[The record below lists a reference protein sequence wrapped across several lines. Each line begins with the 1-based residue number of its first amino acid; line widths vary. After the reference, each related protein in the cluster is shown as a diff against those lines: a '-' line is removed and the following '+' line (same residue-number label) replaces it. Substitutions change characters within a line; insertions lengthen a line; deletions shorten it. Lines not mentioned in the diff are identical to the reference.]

1 MLVIS
6 RREGESIR
14 IGGEITVRVL
24 EIKGE
29 SVRIGIDAPASVR
42 IARLSSPA
50 PAKAAGDKTLDFA
63 DPKSDTST
71 H

>member
-6 RREGESIR
+6 RREGESLR
-14 IGGEITVRVL
+14 IGGEITLRVL

-42 IARLSSPA
+42 ITRLPRLEDDKSA
-50 PAKAAGDKTLDFA
+50 GGKALDFA
-63 DPKSDTST
+63 VSKSDTST

>member
-14 IGGEITVRVL
+14 IGGGITVRVL

-42 IARLSSPA
+42 ISRLPSSEP
-50 PAKAAGDKTLDFA
+50 PKDGGKISLDFEGSG
-63 DPKSDTST
+63 SDTST

>member
-1 MLVIS
+1 VLVIS
-6 RREGESIR
+6 RREGESLR
-14 IGGEITVRVL
+14 IGGGITVRVL

-42 IARLSSPA
+42 ITRLPPPEASKGSGG
-50 PAKAAGDKTLDFA
+50 KSLDFEE
-63 DPKSDTST
+63 PRSDTST